1 MGNKTAVRRL
11 VDLLMT
17 VVLVLL
23 MAYFLTDQEIHEWL
37 GAGMLVLF
45 IAHHILNRKWL
56 KALGRGKYT
65 PYRILQTILA
75 LLVLLCMLGSM
86 LSGIWMSR
94 YVFDFLPTQG
104 RMGLARAAHLL
115 CAYWGF
121 SCCLP
126 TWASTG
132 GSCWARRGGQPETE
146 SRPPSALRS
155 SGCWRR
161 GSRPAACMPSPD
173 STLPTTSFY
182 EAILYSSTMSGRLS
196 CTSWTCCS

>member
-1 MGNKTAVRRL
+1 MGNRAAVRHL

-17 VVLVLL
+17 VALVLL

-45 IAHHILNRKWL
+45 VIHHILNFKWL
-56 KALGRGKYT
+56 KALDRGKYT
-65 PYRILQTILA
+65 PYRVLQTALV

-104 RMGLARAAHLL
+104 HMGLARTAHLL

-121 SCCLP
+121 LLLSAHLGLHWGIMLGVVRKAAGPCPHRCAP
-126 TWASTG
+126 CTG
-132 GSCWARRGGQPETE
+132 
-146 SRPPSALRS
+146 LRDLRLWCVRLLQAPHS
-155 SGCWRR
+155 
-161 GSRPAACMPSPD
+161 
-173 STLPTTSFY
+173 
-182 EAILYSSTMSGRLS
+182 RLS
-196 CTSWTCCS
+196 LFAEPLCIL

>member
-1 MGNKTAVRRL
+1 MGNKTAARHL

-17 VVLVLL
+17 VVLILL

-45 IAHHILNRKWL
+45 VIHHVLNFKWL
-56 KALGRGKYT
+56 KALNRGKYT
-65 PYRILQTILA
+65 PFRILQTTLA

-146 SRPPSALRS
+146 SVRPPHCGPPGADRRDLRLWCVTPS
-155 SGCWRR
+155 S
-161 GSRPAACMPSPD
+161 SIK
-173 STLPTTSFY
+173 LPTISF
-182 EAILYSSTMSGRLS
+182 
-196 CTSWTCCS
+196 

>member
-1 MGNKTAVRRL
+1 MANKTAVRHL

-45 IAHHILNRKWL
+45 IVHHILNRKWL
-56 KALGRGKYT
+56 QALNRGKYT
-65 PYRILQTILA
+65 PFRVLQTALA

-86 LSGIWMSR
+86 LSGIWTSFPHR
-94 YVFDFLPTQG
+94 VIWGWPGRRICCAPTG
-104 RMGLARAAHLL
+104 
-115 CAYWGF
+115 GF

-161 GSRPAACMPSPD
+161 GSRPAA
-173 STLPTTSFY
+173 
-182 EAILYSSTMSGRLS
+182 
-196 CTSWTCCS
+196 

>member
-1 MGNKTAVRRL
+1 MGNSTAVRHL

-56 KALGRGKYT
+56 KALNRGKYT
-65 PYRILQTILA
+65 PFRVLQTALV

-104 RMGLARAAHLL
+104 LSSAVGSPGPPLGDHAGRGAEGNREQETVCPPHCGPPGADRRELRLWCVRLL
-115 CAYWGF
+115 QAPHC
-121 SCCLP
+121 
-126 TWASTG
+126 
-132 GSCWARRGGQPETE
+132 
-146 SRPPSALRS
+146 
-155 SGCWRR
+155 
-161 GSRPAACMPSPD
+161 
-173 STLPTTSFY
+173 
-182 EAILYSSTMSGRLS
+182 RLS
-196 CTSWTCCS
+196 LFTKPLCIL